1 MNLNSREKLL
11 AKPYGIILYK
21 TESNLILL
29 LMQAQFKLL
38 SLGIH
43 LLN

>member
-1 MNLNSREKLL
+1 MNFNSREKLL
-11 AKPYGIILYK
+11 TKSYSIMLYK
-21 TESNLILL
+21 TESNLISL
-29 LMQAQFKLL
+29 LMQAQSKLL